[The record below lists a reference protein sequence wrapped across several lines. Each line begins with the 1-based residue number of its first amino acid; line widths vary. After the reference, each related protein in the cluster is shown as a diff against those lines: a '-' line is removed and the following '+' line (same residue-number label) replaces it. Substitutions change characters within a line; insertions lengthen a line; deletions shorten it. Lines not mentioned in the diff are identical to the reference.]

1 MNTTSLKL
9 LGIAALVS
17 ASLLPACSKKEASGG
32 ASEVRV
38 VEVPVGCVAP
48 AAAAPTVAPASDPML
63 AAKYAVPAS
72 TTPAKAASVK
82 KADGSALK
90 VKKLVVATDVERSKR
105 LPTGEA
111 STFKKGEFDKLYA
124 FLEIENPG
132 DEADVVV
139 SFDPPSDKS
148 EKGNIELAVGRSPGW
163 RTWGF
168 SRAFDETGSWTAI
181 VRTKDGKELARTE
194 FEVL

>member
-17 ASLLPACSKKEASGG
+17 TSLLPACKQKANGEA
-32 ASEVRV
+32 AEVRV

-48 AAAAPTVAPASDPML
+48 AAAVPVTAPAADPTL
-63 AAKYAVPAS
+63 AAKYAVPTS
-72 TTPAKAASVK
+72 TSPAKTTAPK

-105 LPTGEA
+105 LPSGEA
-111 STFKKGEFDKLYA
+111 SSFKKGEFDKLYA
-124 FLEIENPG
+124 FLEVENPG

-148 EKGNIELAVGRSPGW
+148 EKGNIALAVGRSPGW

-168 SRAFDETGSWTAI
+168 SRSFDETGSWTAI

>member
-1 MNTTSLKL
+1 MNTTSLKI

-17 ASLLPACSKKEASGG
+17 TSLLPACKQKASGE
-32 ASEVRV
+32 AAEVRV

-48 AAAAPTVAPASDPML
+48 AAAAPAPAADPAL
-63 AAKYAVPAS
+63 AAKYAVPTS
-72 TTPAKAASVK
+72 KSEPAKSAPVK

-90 VKKLVVATDVERSKR
+90 VKKLVVATDIERSKR
-105 LPTGEA
+105 QPSGEA
-111 STFKKGEFDKLYA
+111 SSFKKGEFDKLYA
-124 FLEIENPG
+124 FLEVENPG

-139 SFDPPSDKS
+139 SFDPPSNKS
-148 EKGNIELAVGRSPGW
+148 ETGNIELAVGRSPGW

>member
-9 LGIAALVS
+9 FAVAALLS
-17 ASLLPACSKKEASGG
+17 TSLLSACKQKASGE
-32 ASEVRV
+32 AAEVRV
-38 VEVPVGCVAP
+38 VEVAVPAKCEAP
-48 AAAAPTVAPASDPML
+48 AAAAPAPAADPAL
-63 AAKYAVPAS
+63 AAKYAVPTSAS
-72 TTPAKAASVK
+72 PSKTAATK

-105 LPTGEA
+105 QPTGEA
-111 STFKKGEFDKLYA
+111 SSFKKGEFDKLYA
-124 FLEIENPG
+124 FLEIDNPG
-132 DEADVVV
+132 DEADIVV